1 MGAIYGQQ
9 GFDAI
14 VDEVERRARQPY
26 RGAVYILSDADGDKL
41 AGNVDGWTGRVEET
55 PAWITFPVTP
65 PGEREVRV
73 RARAFTLENDVQ
85 LIVGRTLATRES
97 FERALNRGLLI
108 AFLGALVI
116 GLTGG
121 LWLARQTERRVES
134 MSGAI
139 DRVRAGALD
148 VRLPVDGGDEFDRL
162 SLRINHL
169 LSESESLIR
178 GMRQVTDDVAHDLR
192 TPLQRLHTQLED
204 ALAQAEGPV
213 RATLEEALEDLDRLL
228 RLFRTVLLIT
238 STESG
243 APKQSFQTVDL
254 SALVT
259 DAGELFEAVFE
270 ERDIAFDHAV
280 PTHLNVRGNPA
291 LLAQAVANLLDNAAK
306 FTPAGGRV
314 DLAAGH
320 AGDGLF
326 VEVRD
331 SGPGIPAERR
341 GEVLRRFTR
350 LDAARDTPG
359 HGLGLALVHAVAK
372 LHGGALE
379 LGDNAPGLRAHLVL
393 APEPGGD

>member
-1 MGAIYGQQ
+1 
-9 GFDAI
+9 
-14 VDEVERRARQPY
+14 
-26 RGAVYILSDADGDKL
+26 
-41 AGNVDGWTGRVEET
+41 
-55 PAWITFPVTP
+55 
-65 PGEREVRV
+65 V
-73 RARAFTLENDVQ
+73 RARAFTLQNDVQ

-97 FERALNRGLLI
+97 FQRALNHGLLV

-116 GLTGG
+116 GLAGG
-121 LWLARQTERRVES
+121 LWLARQTERRVEA

-148 VRLPVDGGDEFDRL
+148 VRLPVDGADEFDRL
-162 SLRINHL
+162 SLRINQL
-169 LSESESLIR
+169 LTESEALIR

-192 TPLQRLHTQLED
+192 TPLQRLHTHLED

-213 RATLEEALEDLDRLL
+213 RGPLEEALEDLDRLL

-270 ERDIAFDHAV
+270 ERDLAFDHAV
-280 PTHLNVRGNPA
+280 PAALTVRGNPA

-314 DLAAGH
+314 DLAAGR
-320 AGDGLF
+320 AADGVF

-341 GEVLRRFTR
+341 AEVLRRFTR
-350 LDAARDTPG
+350 LDAARETPG

-372 LHGGALE
+372 LHGGALD
-379 LGDNAPGLRAHLVL
+379 LADNAPGLRARLVL
-393 APEPGGD
+393 ASEPGGD

>member
-1 MGAIYGQQ
+1 LGAIYGQQ